1 MTGASLGWL
10 ASAVLLL
17 LAAHMVRAVRWGFLF
32 PKTKAQGDR
41 VGLLAGLGIG
51 YAINALVPMRVGE
64 LVRAVVASKLRRGR
78 ITEVLATI
86 VVERVADL
94 LVLSLI
100 FAAMWQSAPVPE
112 RSLRTAGLFGAAGL
126 TVAGAVLAV
135 RWSRELRILLWRV
148 AGIFNSRIRIG
159 IADVSWSAGEI
170 LAGESL
176 AGWRFTVTTIA
187 MWTLYAAAYG
197 TFAQASGASFSAV
210 FDAML
215 QHPLSS
221 LTLGLFDVAGRAGG
235 ASMYIFTISPVVL
248 ILLLDRLSRVRGISR
263 AVRPL
268 LDLGKSGRSSH
279 VARSDRFRGEEGYV
293 DFLDALF
300 SNSRRAVSGF
310 GMRAVDDCVV
320 HRFFRGGSEA
330 LTALVETES
339 GLLIRKFALG
349 GAASKLSIQ
358 AEWLRRH
365 ASDDFPLT
373 QVIGERQSSEAFQ
386 YDMPLVAGAI
396 GFSDAIHADPA
407 EINRGRLMHVLDR
420 VDALHGG
427 SALGRAPAAAVDRY
441 IEEKIV
447 ANAEKIAAFAYCEFG
462 GGDYAINGAAFTLDE
477 WRVLSDRQWLDA
489 QMQRRDAATIHGDL
503 TIENIVVSPSHPHG
517 LYIIDPNPE
526 NRFDSP
532 LIDWAKM
539 MQSLHLGY
547 EGLNR
552 TAACSVEAGGLRL
565 PLARSEAYASLHTT
579 LENEIAARF
588 DENAVREV
596 YFHELVNYLRL
607 TPYKIGQSVERG
619 LAFFA
624 CSSLLLRK
632 YRERFA

>member
-1 MTGASLGWL
+1 MLW
-10 ASAVLLL
+10 
-17 LAAHMVRAVRWGFLF
+17 R
-32 PKTKAQGDR
+32 
-41 VGLLAGLGIG
+41 
-51 YAINALVPMRVGE
+51 
-64 LVRAVVASKLRRGR
+64 
-78 ITEVLATI
+78 
-86 VVERVADL
+86 
-94 LVLSLI
+94 
-100 FAAMWQSAPVPE
+100 
-112 RSLRTAGLFGAAGL
+112 AAGL
-126 TVAGAVLAV
+126 
-135 RWSRELRILLWRV
+135 
-148 AGIFNSRIRIG
+148 FNSRIRIG
-159 IADVSWSAGEI
+159 LADLSWSAGEI
-170 LAGESL
+170 LAAESV
-176 AGWRFTVTTIA
+176 AGWRFTTTTIA
-187 MWTLYAAAYG
+187 MWSLYAAAYG
-197 TFAQASGASFSAV
+197 AFAQASGASFGTV
-210 FDAML
+210 FEAML
-215 QHPLSS
+215 QHPLNS
-221 LTLGLFDVAGRAGG
+221 LALGLSGVAARGG
-235 ASMYIFTISPVVL
+235 AIGMYIFAIAPVVL
-248 ILLLDRLSRVRGISR
+248 ILLLHRLAQNPGISR

-279 VARSDRFRGEEGYV
+279 VARSDRFRGEDGYV

-320 HRFFRGGSEA
+320 HHFFRGGSEA

-349 GAASKLSIQ
+349 DAAERLRIQ
-358 AEWLRRH
+358 ADWLRRH
-365 ASDDFPLT
+365 ASDDFPLA
-373 QVIGERQSSEAFQ
+373 QVIGDQHSSAAFQ

-407 EINRGRLMHVLDR
+407 AINRARLMHVLDR
-420 VDALHGG
+420 VDSLHSG
-427 SALGRAPAAAVDRY
+427 SAQGRAADASVDRY
-441 IEEKIV
+441 IDEKIV
-447 ANAEKIAAFAYCEFG
+447 ANAEGIAAFARREIG
-462 GGDYAINGAAFTLDE
+462 GSEYALNGAAFDLEE
-477 WRVLSDRQWLDA
+477 WRVLSDRQWLGA
-489 QMQRRDAATIHGDL
+489 QMRRRDAATIHGDL
-503 TIENIVVSPSHPHG
+503 TIENIVVSPGHPHG

-552 TAACSVEAGGLRL
+552 TAACAVEGGALRL
-565 PLARSEAYASLHTT
+565 PLARSEAYAALHAT
-579 LENEIAARF
+579 LENEIEARF

-624 CSSLLLRK
+624 CSSLLLRR